1 MRSVQD
7 FYNEIYKVNLD
18 YRATK
23 IDFHRAYYML
33 TYVYQ
38 SELGNPEF
46 ILIGDKDSTQY
57 SFYRALCKIGQGV
70 IGQEEKNLLLA
81 MKWAAR
87 DLVNPNEWL
96 RAIEALDDEIRFHND
111 DRKLCW
117 KVALESNKSNNQ

>member
-1 MRSVQD
+1 MKSVQD
-7 FYNEIYKVNLD
+7 FYKEIYAVNMD

-23 IDFHRAYYML
+23 TDFHRAYYML

-46 ILIGDKDSTQY
+46 ILIGDRNSTRY
-57 SFYRALCKIGQGV
+57 SFYRALCEVGQGV
-70 IGQEEKNLLLA
+70 TLQEEKNLLLA

-87 DLVNPNEWL
+87 DMVSHKDWL
-96 RAIEALDDEIRFHND
+96 LAIETLDDEIRLHND

-117 KVALESNKSNNQ
+117 EVALGSNKSNNQ